1 MQMKREGVKWNL
13 TLVLC
18 CETFRRQKKGSVV
31 IIPLSI
37 QSKMMP
43 CKSNRVCVY
52 INPKRKRFQF
62 RSLFCIEQRTSKQ
75 NDHLHTNKHIVYTRK
90 AKVTFFSFGF
100 CLSSSLDFGGD
111 IRYFIHC
118 ITFILLRFCFE
129 WPHTMGT
136 NIRLVYENTVSTERS
151 LWVHCTQFKR
161 L

>member
-62 RSLFCIEQRTSKQ
+62 RSLFLYRTTDKQ
-75 NDHLHTNKHIVYTRK
+75 TKRSLAHKQTHCVYTKSKSHFFQFWFLFVKFSRLWWWYSIFHSLYNIYFITFLFWMATYNGHQHSIGLRK
-90 AKVTFFSFGF
+90 HCIHWKVSM
-100 CLSSSLDFGGD
+100 SSLHA
-111 IRYFIHC
+111 I
-118 ITFILLRFCFE
+118 
-129 WPHTMGT
+129 
-136 NIRLVYENTVSTERS
+136 
-151 LWVHCTQFKR
+151 
-161 L
+161 